1 MWKLLGLT
9 CIQSIFLAGSQV
21 LLKIATSHI
30 PAFAWT
36 WSFFKTVLT
45 NWWLLGSGLCA
56 ITALVLWMNIL
67 KHYPFGVAYPL
78 SCLGYV
84 FGLIA
89 AMLVFHEDVV
99 WTQWLGIVLIMAG
112 CAFIAK

>member
-36 WSFFKTVLT
+36 WSFFKSLLT
-45 NWWLLGSGLCA
+45 NWWLLGSGLSA

-67 KHYPFGVAYPL
+67 KNYPFGVAYPL

-99 WTQWLGIVLIMAG
+99 WTQWVGIVLIMAG